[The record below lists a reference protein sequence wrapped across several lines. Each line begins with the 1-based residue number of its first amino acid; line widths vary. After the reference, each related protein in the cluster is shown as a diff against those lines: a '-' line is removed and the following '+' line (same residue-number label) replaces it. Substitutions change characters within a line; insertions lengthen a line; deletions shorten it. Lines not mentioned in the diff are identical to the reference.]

1 MKKQFLAFAAI
12 GVAVCCL
19 GACAK
24 KTDNGDNAEY
34 DALNT
39 MLKVDYS
46 KIELTVTNTYDEDTS
61 LESKYLMTYSDTRI
75 TVEYSVERFI
85 EISLDNPSAEVKTT
99 LTGVAV
105 IKDGDI
111 SFTGDDVGITSEI
124 ANPKLTFKK
133 DYFKDAQLTDM
144 YLIADVKNASAFLGS
159 QLKCTDMKVK
169 AIFLDVF
176 YEIQISYVS
185 EIGSKVEYA
194 YTFNI

>member
-12 GVAVCCL
+12 GVAVCCF

-24 KTDNGDNAEY
+24 NTDNGGNDEY

-39 MLKVDYS
+39 MLKADYS
-46 KIELTVTNTYDEDTS
+46 QIALTVTNTYDEDTS
-61 LESKYLMTYSDTRI
+61 LKSEYTITYSDTQI
-75 TVEYSVERFI
+75 TVKYSVEKFV

-99 LTGVAV
+99 LTGVAI

-111 SFTGDDVGITSEI
+111 TFTGDDAGITADI
-124 ANPKLTFKK
+124 AYPGLTFKK
-133 DYFKDAQLTDM
+133 SYFKNAQYADM
-144 YLIADVKNASAFLGS
+144 YLIADVTNASAFLGS

-176 YEIQISYVS
+176 HEIQISYVS